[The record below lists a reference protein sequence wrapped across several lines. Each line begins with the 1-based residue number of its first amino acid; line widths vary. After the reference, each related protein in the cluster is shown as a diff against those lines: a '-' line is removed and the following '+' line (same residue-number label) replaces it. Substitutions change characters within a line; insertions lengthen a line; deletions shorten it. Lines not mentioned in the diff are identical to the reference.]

1 MQTPEAPSSASIGD
15 ERRSLFSKMAELI
28 PRMVW
33 LADKNGSRFF
43 FSPRWLGFTGVQ
55 HSFAEG
61 DGWLNLVHAHDRHRV
76 SLLLQSAVASKQSFH
91 IEYRLRRRDGVY
103 RQILD
108 SGTPEFTD
116 DGLLR
121 GFLGGCTDLNET
133 VHSAFRASAKDS
145 LNQQPNMDTNFN
157 SPIAIWKLD
166 CDFRIRKTNP
176 AVFQQLESEEDITGK
191 KIWEVVPTIS
201 EEMLERVL
209 KEKFRI
215 QVTCSNV
222 LLARRRPSGAPSW
235 IIAAWP
241 VTDSCGNT
249 KALCVSTA
257 EDNTTVRSQNI
268 SDVVAALVHDL
279 KSPLIGAER
288 TFEALFKGAAGTL
301 DQDLEKI
308 LQILN
313 RGNHSM
319 LEMIQ
324 NLIEMQRSDNG
335 DVSLNLEPEDIYEL
349 ARSTL
354 AELSALASDRAIV
367 LQDNLPAEPEMMYV
381 EGTSLKRVFH
391 NLVSN
396 AIKFTNRGGTITL
409 TSKKAARKLLVSV
422 ADTGI
427 GIPVEDQP
435 HLFERYFQGCRKRR
449 GTDGTGLGLYLCKN
463 IVERHGGNISV
474 ESKEGEGS
482 TFTLELPTGG

>member
-1 MQTPEAPSSASIGD
+1 MQTHKALSSASVGN
-15 ERRSLFSKMAELI
+15 EKLSLFSKMAGLI

-33 LADKNGSRFF
+33 LSDSKGSRFF
-43 FSPRWLGFTGVQ
+43 FSPKWLGFTGVQ

-61 DGWLNLVHAHDRHRV
+61 GGWLNLVHAHDRHRV
-76 SLLLQSAVASKQSFH
+76 SVLLQSAVASKQSFH
-91 IEYRLRRRDGVY
+91 IEYRLRRRDGAY

-108 SGTPEFTD
+108 SGTPEFAD
-116 DGLLR
+116 DGSLC

-133 VHSAFRASAKDS
+133 VHSAFRATAKES
-145 LNQQPNMDTNFN
+145 LTPQPNMDTNFN

-176 AVFQQLESEEDITGK
+176 AVHQQLESDEDITGR
-191 KIWEVVPTIS
+191 KIWQVVPSIS
-201 EEMLERVL
+201 EKMLERVVT
-209 KEKFRI
+209 EKSRI
-215 QVTCSNV
+215 QVNCSNV
-222 LLARRRPSGAPSW
+222 LLAQRRPGGAPSW
-235 IIAAWP
+235 TIAAWP
-241 VTDSCGNT
+241 VTDSFGNT
-249 KALCVSTA
+249 IAVCVSTA
-257 EDNTTVRSQNI
+257 EDNTAVRSQTI

-288 TFEALFKGAAGTL
+288 TFEALFKGAAGAL

-335 DVSLNLEPEDIYEL
+335 DVSLNLEPEDIYDL

-354 AELSALASDRAIV
+354 SELSALASDRAIV

-396 AIKFTNRGGTITL
+396 ALKFTNRGGAITL
-409 TSKKAARKLLVSV
+409 TGRKAGGKLLVSV

-427 GIPVEDQP
+427 GIPAEDQP
-435 HLFERYFQGCRKRR
+435 HLFERYFQGCRRRR

-463 IVERHGGNISV
+463 IIERHGGSISV
-474 ESKEGEGS
+474 ASIEGEGS
-482 TFTLELPTGG
+482 TFTLELPTA